1 VDEMSEKEKD
11 GHMTMKMSHSGD
23 GCNMVTPNGKKN
35 VYCNLHRLV
44 EFCEGLADSVPFTVS
59 VRTETEQSTFNG
71 RIDEEL
77 NC

>member
-1 VDEMSEKEKD
+1 MSEEGED

-44 EFCEGLADSVPFTVS
+44 EFVEGLSDSVPFKITLRDES
-59 VRTETEQSTFNG
+59 AQSTLDNG
-71 RIDEEL
+71 EEG
-77 NC
+77 NK

>member
-1 VDEMSEKEKD
+1 MSGDKKG

-44 EFCEGLADSVPFTVS
+44 EFVEGLNDNVPFTIS
-59 VRTETEQSTFNG
+59 VRTENEQSTFDNS
-71 RIDEEL
+71 REEGK
-77 NC
+77 

>member
-1 VDEMSEKEKD
+1 MSEEKGD

-44 EFCEGLADSVPFTVS
+44 EFVEGLNDSVPFTVS
-59 VRTETEQSTFNG
+59 VRTESEQST
-71 RIDEEL
+71 L
-77 NC
+77 NNSNQDGK

>member
-1 VDEMSEKEKD
+1 MSKESGN

-44 EFCEGLADSVPFTVS
+44 EFVEGLNDSVPFTIS
-59 VRTETEQSTFNG
+59 VRTENEQSTLDNSAEDG
-71 RIDEEL
+71 K
-77 NC
+77 

>member
-1 VDEMSEKEKD
+1 MSENSED

-44 EFCEGLADSVPFTVS
+44 EFVEGLNDSVPFTVTE
-59 VRTETEQSTFNG
+59 RTESAQSTFKSSDKDG
-71 RIDEEL
+71 K
-77 NC
+77 